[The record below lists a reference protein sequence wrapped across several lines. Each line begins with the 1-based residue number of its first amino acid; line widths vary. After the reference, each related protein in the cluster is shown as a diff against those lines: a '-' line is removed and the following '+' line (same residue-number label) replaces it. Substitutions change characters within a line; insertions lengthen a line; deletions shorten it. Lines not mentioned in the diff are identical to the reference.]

1 MMPAPKRR
9 PAARS
14 TAADVPGVNS
24 VKPSAQWIRFSLS
37 SNVWAKA
44 SKGTTDGEAA
54 EFHGTERPEA
64 SPVLNEGDDEM
75 KNIAIYCLSLSLFFA
90 WTGTAVGDAP
100 EEVLD
105 ANGRVIAALD
115 ENGVG
120 VEYIYDP
127 QGNLREARYEDGRVE
142 HFTSVPSDA
151 D

>member
-1 MMPAPKRR
+1 M
-9 PAARS
+9 
-14 TAADVPGVNS
+14 
-24 VKPSAQWIRFSLS
+24 
-37 SNVWAKA
+37 
-44 SKGTTDGEAA
+44 
-54 EFHGTERPEA
+54 
-64 SPVLNEGDDEM
+64 LNEGDDEM

-142 HFTSVPSDA
+142 HFTSVPSGA